1 MEGLMFSVLKNGLPA
16 NFNKSDLVLRSV
28 IESFKDVVIFAL
40 DTQYRYLVFNDNH
53 YKTMKRIWGVE
64 IAIGQNMLEYIE
76 NPEDRLKAKANFDRA
91 LSGESFTVEE
101 EYGSTEIGRRYYE
114 DSYNPI
120 VDKDNKV
127 AGLTLLLTDITER
140 KKMEQERE
148 RLIRELKESLSQ
160 VKTLSGLLPI
170 CASCKKIR
178 DDAGYWNRIEDYIR
192 QHSGANFTHGICPEC
207 YAKELQKIQR

>member
-1 MEGLMFSVLKNGLPA
+1 MFSVLKNGLPA